1 MSEVEIKDPEAV
13 LAALERAKND
23 AKRYRE
29 ELEALQTEHTSV
41 KEQLDKYQ
49 GDLKGTRLRAAIKE
63 AGAEPD
69 RVMRYLKEEEIALSD
84 DGLEGFE
91 AEFNRVKTEL
101 PELFDAKRRVGGNV
115 EMFPENEANHVKS
128 VSEMQAAKLLGRA
141 G

>member
-1 MSEVEIKDPEAV
+1 MSDTEIKDPEAV

-29 ELEALQTEHTSV
+29 ELESLQTEHATV

-69 RVMRYLKEEEIALSD
+69 RVMRYLKEDDIALTD

-91 AEFNRVKTEL
+91 SEFNRVKTEL
-101 PELFDAKRRVGGNV
+101 PELFDPKRRVGGNV